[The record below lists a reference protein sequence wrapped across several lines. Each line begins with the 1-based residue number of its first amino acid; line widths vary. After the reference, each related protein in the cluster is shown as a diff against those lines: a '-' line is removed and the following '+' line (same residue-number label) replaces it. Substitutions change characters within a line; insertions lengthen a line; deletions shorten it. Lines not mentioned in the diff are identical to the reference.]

1 MFWCSLSHIKGK
13 NQFKVVIFLLK
24 PYISQ
29 NLVPSKKQKIYDLA
43 DKPFTIKKILGSLL
57 SHTKDCGTVIE
68 TKKDAQIHSNL
79 LPQVL
84 ALAVETHDTVS
95 KRI

>member
-1 MFWCSLSHIKGK
+1 M
-13 NQFKVVIFLLK
+13 
-24 PYISQ
+24 
-29 NLVPSKKQKIYDLA
+29 
-43 DKPFTIKKILGSLL
+43 

-68 TKKDAQIHSNL
+68 TKKKKDAQIHRNL

-84 ALAVETHDTVS
+84 ALAVETLDTVS

>member
-1 MFWCSLSHIKGK
+1 M
-13 NQFKVVIFLLK
+13 
-24 PYISQ
+24 
-29 NLVPSKKQKIYDLA
+29 
-43 DKPFTIKKILGSLL
+43 

-68 TKKDAQIHSNL
+68 TKKKKKKDAQIHRNL

-84 ALAVETHDTVS
+84 ALAVETLDTVS